1 MRKKLALVY
10 GILCY
15 LLFLA
20 VFLYTIG
27 FVGNILV
34 PKSIDA
40 GGSGASGPVWEAVL
54 VNILLVGLFGLQHSG
69 MARQS
74 FKRWWSN
81 FIPKPIQRST
91 YVLLA
96 SLSLVLLFWQWRPI
110 PAVIWEVEMQGLRWL
125 LWVLY
130 GLGWVVVFISAR
142 MISSDHLFGMQQ
154 IRDYL
159 DEHSISWPE
168 FQTPGFYRYVRH
180 PLMLGFL
187 IAFWVTPRMTVGH
200 LLFATAM
207 TGYILIGL
215 QFEEHE
221 LIQRFGQRYRRYR
234 ERVPMLIPG
243 LGVGSPRQKPAG
255 TETGEPA
262 S

>member
-1 MRKKLALVY
+1 MHL
-10 GILCY
+10 
-15 LLFLA
+15 
-20 VFLYTIG
+20 TIE
-27 FVGNILV
+27 N
-34 PKSIDA
+34 
-40 GGSGASGPVWEAVL
+40 
-54 VNILLVGLFGLQHSG
+54 H
-69 MARQS
+69 
-74 FKRWWSN
+74 
-81 FIPKPIQRST
+81 
-91 YVLLA
+91 
-96 SLSLVLLFWQWRPI
+96 
-110 PAVIWEVEMQGLRWL
+110 
-125 LWVLY
+125 
-130 GLGWVVVFISAR
+130 
-142 MISSDHLFGMQQ
+142 FGMQQ

-215 QFEEHE
+215 QFEEHD

-243 LGVGSPRQKPAG
+243 LSSGPFQQRSTETEPGKPA
-255 TETGEPA
+255 A
-262 S
+262 